1 MSPVNG
7 RTPDASAPRIPGI
20 RAHCDNG
27 ELVRL
32 LGKKVESRGLDCR
45 LVTYPDD
52 ESPDSHIEEI
62 VVTNPRSPERGE
74 VRVSDDGS
82 VTWEYSGTL
91 DDASVG
97 RIADEITNALRAS
110 GLPVRRR
117 GLICE

>member
-1 MSPVNG
+1 MSGVNG
-7 RTPDASAPRIPGI
+7 GTPGKPGPQPWDSG
-20 RAHCDNG
+20 AHCESG
-27 ELVRL
+27 EVIRL
-32 LGKKVESRGLDCR
+32 LGKKVESRGLDFR
-45 LVTYPDD
+45 MVTYPDG
-52 ESPDSHIEEI
+52 ESPDSHIDYI

-91 DDASVG
+91 DDAGVG

-117 GLICE
+117 GLIL